1 MGGGGLREEMD
12 SDRESAGGLKHVAW
26 QDPEKHRVHWL
37 RPIHPRAQ
45 LFDVLPPILLDDDET
60 VDDGEDSDRF
70 SMSSI
75 ILELGAS
82 ALDRSLSVEE
92 GVLFRGLA
100 VRMTRCVDFLK
111 LKVVKCY

>member
-1 MGGGGLREEMD
+1 VKIGQKRWEVVVEGRDGC
-12 SDRESAGGLKHVAW
+12 DRESAGQAGSSMSRGRTRKT
-26 QDPEKHRVHWL
+26 PSRL
-37 RPIHPRAQ
+37 RPSRAQ
-45 LFDVLPPILLDDDET
+45 PFDVLRPILLDDDET
-60 VDDGEDSDRF
+60 VDDGEDGDRF

-100 VRMTRCVDFLK
+100 HE
-111 LKVVKCY
+111 